1 MTMCESRIAVVCK
14 PGTVTPITRA
24 ITPGKPRGTARA
36 AVTAQL
42 IGDPVEGNATI

>member
-36 AVTAQL
+36 AATAPP
-42 IGDPVEGNATI
+42 IGDPAEDNATI